1 MAECPWVRR
10 AFRSSARS
18 LSKLVPVVMALLVAC
33 SGDDFQGG
41 GGEAGQ
47 AGESATGAGATGGSA
62 GRPPVMNEGGEA
74 GDDNPSRGGSAG
86 TGGSSAGAGQ
96 SGASGGSATGGTSPS
111 GGTSGNAAAGSGT
124 SGSSGA
130 GSGGTTAGS
139 SGTAGTAGTPDTAG
153 QIFFQ
158 QDRLHV
164 VDITV
169 EATHLD
175 QLDTDL
181 DNRVPCTITY
191 DGETIANAGIRKK
204 GQSTLQPLAE
214 KPSFSVKLD
223 EFEQGADIDGVQK
236 FQLNNSVKDDSYL
249 AEPVAYLTYLRAG
262 VPAPRTA
269 LAVVRFNGETKGIYV
284 VVEGVNKRFL
294 RHAYGDGNGNLYE
307 GPWDF
312 TADVADA
319 DLKDI
324 EDGRTRED
332 LQAFSDAVMGASDEQ
347 LLAAIEPHLDI
358 DEMYTTIAIEMALCL
373 WDGYTI
379 AAWNF
384 YFYHVPGGRFV
395 MLPHGA
401 DWPYYVDNVD
411 PFNPDFRPWGDG
423 SPPGLLAVRMVDADR
438 ARYTLALERVRD
450 DAFDLDVLN
459 DLIDTLEDVVHSADT
474 SDPVLASAVSAF
486 DAEVSTP
493 REFLASR
500 RAFLST
506 AF

>member
-1 MAECPWVRR
+1 MLASWKWLPLIV
-10 AFRSSARS
+10 
-18 LSKLVPVVMALLVAC
+18 ALFVAC
-33 SGDDFQGG
+33 GGDDFSGG
-41 GGEAGQ
+41 GGEEAGQ
-47 AGESATGAGATGGSA
+47 AGEAAAGAGATGGSA
-62 GRPPVMNEGGEA
+62 GRPPLTNGGEA
-74 GDDNPSRGGSAG
+74 GQSEPSRGGGGGVAG
-86 TGGSSAGAGQ
+86 STAGAGGGR
-96 SGASGGSATGGTSPS
+96 SGAPGAGGASAGSASSGGAGS
-111 GGTSGNAAAGSGT
+111 GAAGSGSAAGIAGSL
-124 SGSSGA
+124 SG
-130 GSGGTTAGS
+130 GSGGTAGS
-139 SGTAGTAGTPDTAG
+139 ADTDG
-153 QIFFQ
+153 QVFFE

-164 VDITV
+164 VDIVV
-169 EATHLD
+169 EASQLE
-175 QLDTDL
+175 QLDHDL
-181 DNRVPCTITY
+181 EQRVPCTLTY
-191 DGETIANAGIRKK
+191 DGEAIANAGIRKK
-204 GQSTLQPLAE
+204 GQSTLQPLSQ

-223 EFEQGADIDGVQK
+223 EFVQGADIDGIQK

-312 TADVADA
+312 TADVSDA

-332 LQAFSDAVMGASDEQ
+332 LQAFSDAVMGSSEAE
-347 LLAAIEPHLDI
+347 LLTAIEPHVDI
-358 DEMYTTIAIEMALCL
+358 DEMYTTIAVEMALCL

-379 AAWNF
+379 AAWNY
-384 YFYHVPGGRFV
+384 YFYHVPGARFV

-438 ARYTLALERVRD
+438 ARYTTALRRVRD
-450 DAFDLDVLN
+450 DAFDLGVLN
-459 DLIDTLEDVVHSADT
+459 QLIDSLEDVVHSADT
-474 SDPVLASAVSAF
+474 SDPVLASAVAAF
-486 DAEVSTP
+486 DAEVGAP
-493 REFLASR
+493 REFLENR
-500 RAFLST
+500 RAFLAS

>member
-10 AFRSSARS
+10 ASRLSARS
-18 LSKLVPVVMALLVAC
+18 LWKLVPLVLALLVAC

-47 AGESATGAGATGGSA
+47 AGESTTGAAATGGSA

-74 GDDNPSRGGSAG
+74 GDDTPSRGGSAG
-86 TGGSSAGAGQ
+86 TGGASAGAGQ
-96 SGASGGSATGGTSPS
+96 SGASGGSNSGGTSPS
-111 GGTSGNAAAGSGT
+111 GGTSGNGAAGGGAG
-124 SGSSGA
+124 GSSGA

-139 SGTAGTAGTPDTAG
+139 SGTAGTPNTDG

-169 EATHLD
+169 EASHLD

-204 GQSTLQPLAE
+204 GQSTLQSLAE

-236 FQLNNSVKDDSYL
+236 FQLNNSVKDASYL

-450 DAFDLDVLN
+450 HAFDLDVLN
-459 DLIDTLEDVVHSADT
+459 DLIDTLEDVVHTADT